1 MWKYTSALVRT
12 SWFESKWDFSRTRK
26 AQENVKSNLRTNGR
40 NFDWKAKYWRIKIAK
55 HWL

>member
-40 NFDWKAKYWRIKIAK
+40 NFDWKTKYWRIKIAK